1 MSTKSKGIITRIT
14 GPVVDIRFGGL
25 ELPDIFH
32 AVEIL
37 NGDNVFSSSE
47 TGKCGAYHWFRLTV
61 GPAE

>member
-32 AVEIL
+32 AVEII
-37 NGDNVFSSSE
+37 NGDNV
-47 TGKCGAYHWFRLTV
+47 
-61 GPAE
+61 